1 MSSSNTEPAG
11 NVKAKC
17 LPTYLL
23 LDTSGSMLPFADTLN
38 KTLDHLYDTVVKSP
52 RVSEFAHISIIS
64 FNTSAHVVLPMMDI
78 EQVTALP
85 EVMCGG
91 GTRYGDAFSLVH
103 ERIDVDVPALND
115 AGRAVLRPAVFFLTD
130 GNPTDEEGSWT
141 EAYSR
146 LVDPTWRRRP
156 HVITYGFGA
165 ANSDILGRIAT
176 KAAFLADEQLD
187 QQEALAG
194 VLSSMLQSLVTSA
207 RADQLLIPTDVPG
220 FISVP
225 VEYTD

>member
-1 MSSSNTEPAG
+1 
-11 NVKAKC
+11 
-17 LPTYLL
+17 
-23 LDTSGSMLPFADTLN
+23 
-38 KTLDHLYDTVVKSP
+38 
-52 RVSEFAHISIIS
+52 
-64 FNTSAHVVLPMMDI
+64 
-78 EQVTALP
+78 
-85 EVMCGG
+85 MCI
-91 GTRYGDAFSLVH
+91 RD
-103 ERIDVDVPALND
+103 RND